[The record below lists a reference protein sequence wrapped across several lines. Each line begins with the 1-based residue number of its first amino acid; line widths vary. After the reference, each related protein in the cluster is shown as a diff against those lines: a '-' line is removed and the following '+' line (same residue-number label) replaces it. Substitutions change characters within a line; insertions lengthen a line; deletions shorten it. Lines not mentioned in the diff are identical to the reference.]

1 METIIG
7 LLFILLPL
15 IFKLIGRKLE
25 KAGQAEKAGQLKEL
39 AEMIGGEDETP
50 ATQTWHTD
58 PVFELEPE
66 LEPEPEPQ
74 PEPEQV
80 APVVVMEPV
89 KHVPVK
95 HVPVKQAAV
104 KPSVKVKPKKVA
116 LEEKKEK
123 KEMIDP
129 KKLIVYSEIMTPKYS
144 EY

>member
-7 LLFILLPL
+7 LLFILLPV
-15 IFKLIGRKLE
+15 IFKLISRKLE
-25 KAGQAEKAGQLKEL
+25 KAGQAEKAGRLKEL

-66 LEPEPEPQ
+66 LEPEPEPL

-80 APVVVMEPV
+80 APVVVME
-89 KHVPVK
+89 PVK

-123 KEMIDP
+123 KEKIDP

>member
-39 AEMIGGEDETP
+39 AEMIGGEDETS

-58 PVFELEPE
+58 PVFE

-80 APVVVMEPV
+80 APVVVME
-89 KHVPVK
+89 PVK

-123 KEMIDP
+123 KEKIDP

>member
-66 LEPEPEPQ
+66 LEPR

-80 APVVVMEPV
+80 VPVVVME
-89 KHVPVK
+89 PVK

-123 KEMIDP
+123 KEKIDP

>member
-7 LLFILLPL
+7 LLFILLPV
-15 IFKLIGRKLE
+15 IFKLISRKLE
-25 KAGQAEKAGQLKEL
+25 KAGQAEKAGRMKEL

-58 PVFELEPE
+58 SVFE

-95 HVPVKQAAV
+95 QAAV

-116 LEEKKEK
+116 FEEKKEK
-123 KEMIDP
+123 KEKIDP

>member
-7 LLFILLPL
+7 LLFILLPV
-15 IFKLIGRKLE
+15 IFKLISRKLE
-25 KAGQAEKAGQLKEL
+25 KAGQAEKAGRLKEL

-66 LEPEPEPQ
+66 PEPQ

-80 APVVVMEPV
+80 APVVVME
-89 KHVPVK
+89 
-95 HVPVKQAAV
+95 PVKQAAV

-123 KEMIDP
+123 KEKIDP

>member
-7 LLFILLPL
+7 LLFILLPV
-15 IFKLIGRKLE
+15 IFKLISRKLE
-25 KAGQAEKAGQLKEL
+25 KAGQAEKAGRLKEL
-39 AEMIGGEDETP
+39 AEMIGGEDEPP

-58 PVFELEPE
+58 PVFE

-80 APVVVMEPV
+80 APVVVMES
-89 KHVPVK
+89 VK

-123 KEMIDP
+123 KEKIDP

>member
-66 LEPEPEPQ
+66 PEPQ

-80 APVVVMEPV
+80 APVVVME
-89 KHVPVK
+89 PVK

-123 KEMIDP
+123 KEKIDP
-129 KKLIVYSEIMTPKYS
+129 KKLVLYSEIMNPKFN
-144 EY
+144 E

>member
-66 LEPEPEPQ
+66 LEPQ

-80 APVVVMEPV
+80 APVVVME
-89 KHVPVK
+89 
-95 HVPVKQAAV
+95 PVKQAAV

-123 KEMIDP
+123 KEKIDP

>member
-50 ATQTWHTD
+50 ATQKWHTD
-58 PVFELEPE
+58 PVFE

-80 APVVVMEPV
+80 APVVVME
-89 KHVPVK
+89 PVK

-123 KEMIDP
+123 KEKIDP

>member
-7 LLFILLPL
+7 LLFILLPV
-15 IFKLIGRKLE
+15 IFKLISRKLE
-25 KAGQAEKAGQLKEL
+25 KAGQAEKAGRLKEL

-50 ATQTWHTD
+50 ATHTD

-95 HVPVKQAAV
+95 QAAV

-123 KEMIDP
+123 KEKIDP

>member
-7 LLFILLPL
+7 LLFILLPV
-15 IFKLIGRKLE
+15 IFKLISRKLE
-25 KAGQAEKAGQLKEL
+25 KAGQAEKAGRLKEL

-66 LEPEPEPQ
+66 LEPQ
-74 PEPEQV
+74 SEPEQV
-80 APVVVMEPV
+80 APVVVME
-89 KHVPVK
+89 PVK

-123 KEMIDP
+123 KEKIDP

>member
-66 LEPEPEPQ
+66 PK
-74 PEPEQV
+74 PEQV
-80 APVVVMEPV
+80 APVVVME
-89 KHVPVK
+89 PVK

-123 KEMIDP
+123 KEKIDP

>member
-7 LLFILLPL
+7 LLFILLPV
-15 IFKLIGRKLE
+15 IFKLISRKLE
-25 KAGQAEKAGQLKEL
+25 KAGQAEKAGRLKEL

-58 PVFELEPE
+58 PVFEMEPD
-66 LEPEPEPQ
+66 PEPQ
-74 PEPEQV
+74 SEPEQV
-80 APVVVMEPV
+80 APVVVME
-89 KHVPVK
+89 PVK

-123 KEMIDP
+123 KEKIDP

>member
-66 LEPEPEPQ
+66 

-80 APVVVMEPV
+80 APVVVME
-89 KHVPVK
+89 PVK

-123 KEMIDP
+123 KEKIDP